1 MSGTALGIILIILV
15 ILIMVATGRW
25 KADAFLLLLA
35 CAFVFGL
42 ASGMGIENTLVTIN
56 QGFGNTLGSIGLVII
71 FGAMIGVFLERTGA
85 SGAIAGAMLRAVGQ
99 KRTGLAL
106 SLTGFIVSVPVFCDS
121 GFIVLVPLVREL
133 ARRAAAGRLALA
145 VCLATG
151 LYATHCLVP
160 PTPGPIAAA
169 QALGADLGRVII
181 LGLPVALILALVG
194 HFWSMR
200 FAREKLPDEQ
210 TGIASEPE
218 LEVEKPSA
226 VKLPSAWR
234 SVLPILVP
242 LLLITLGSLARLETM
257 PFGEGAAAS
266 LIKGAGHPVFAL
278 GLGLSLSFT
287 LAWRG
292 APRRSWLA
300 EGLRSCAM
308 VLAVTAAGGAFGQV
322 IRSSELSKTLQEV
335 LGTWKAGVLVPF
347 VLAAALKSAQGSSTV
362 SMITSAAIVLP
373 LLEPL
378 GLGSAGWGP
387 ELAVVAIG
395 CGAMAVSHAND
406 SYFWVVSQMAG
417 IPVTT
422 AYRVFTTATALM
434 GLSGALVIY
443 ILSAVMLP

>member
-169 QALGADLGRVII
+169 QALGADLGR
-181 LGLPVALILALVG
+181 
-194 HFWSMR
+194 
-200 FAREKLPDEQ
+200 
-210 TGIASEPE
+210 
-218 LEVEKPSA
+218 
-226 VKLPSAWR
+226 
-234 SVLPILVP
+234 
-242 LLLITLGSLARLETM
+242 
-257 PFGEGAAAS
+257 
-266 LIKGAGHPVFAL
+266 
-278 GLGLSLSFT
+278 
-287 LAWRG
+287 
-292 APRRSWLA
+292 
-300 EGLRSCAM
+300 
-308 VLAVTAAGGAFGQV
+308 AAGSADPGPGGPFLVHALRQG
-322 IRSSELSKTLQEV
+322 
-335 LGTWKAGVLVPF
+335 KA
-347 VLAAALKSAQGSSTV
+347 
-362 SMITSAAIVLP
+362 
-373 LLEPL
+373 
-378 GLGSAGWGP
+378 AG
-387 ELAVVAIG
+387 
-395 CGAMAVSHAND
+395 
-406 SYFWVVSQMAG
+406 
-417 IPVTT
+417 
-422 AYRVFTTATALM
+422 
-434 GLSGALVIY
+434 
-443 ILSAVMLP
+443 